1 MTSITDKER
10 EQLLLNDSHLIEFA
24 KIVESYANN
33 SNDGTYANSGPFH
46 AAIVLGNIF
55 RTTKSS
61 IYAFVE
67 DLNGTVTNNPY
78 CAKFFDSLISNH
90 NIEINYILRSIPDK
104 KEVLNKL
111 LNRREQLPDK
121 TKLLVLKH
129 NFEFLKFNFTVSDNI
144 IYRLEKDT
152 QNYIAD
158 FSFDDSIKSKKMI
171 DIFNVLSKHDNSK
184 DIVL

>member
-78 CAKFFDSLISNH
+78 CAKFFDSLISNN

-171 DIFNVLSKHDNSK
+171 DIFNVLSKSDNSK